1 MLKVPRFARI
11 WPTAGQVLSQVKIP
25 ISLAVML
32 KVRYWDTFKSFKLF
46 QFNSELQ
53 VLVTSKGI
61 INEGLH
67 QQIPLYIIYI
77 LMLVVLYH

>member
-1 MLKVPRFARI
+1 M
-11 WPTAGQVLSQVKIP
+11 KIP

-32 KVRYWDTFKSFKLF
+32 KVRYWDTFKLF

-67 QQIPLYIIYI
+67 QQIPSYIYI
-77 LMLVVLYH
+77 YPHVGRFIPLSIGIVTNKKLGFHRK